1 MPAIHA
7 LGRHATR
14 AERAGSSSRHREAP
28 SDRFA
33 PATGRVTQHPGVC
46 PQQGGLI
53 AICYLVHGGEP
64 VATINVRRL
73 DDDVVDR
80 LKRRASLNNRSLEGE
95 ARHILECAAD
105 DNMAAMRAAF
115 LEASDRLREKTRG
128 RRQTPAEVLIRED
141 RDRGHRDDF

>member
-1 MPAIHA
+1 M
-7 LGRHATR
+7 
-14 AERAGSSSRHREAP
+14 
-28 SDRFA
+28 
-33 PATGRVTQHPGVC
+33 V
-46 PQQGGLI
+46 
-53 AICYLVHGGEP
+53 
-64 VATINVRRL
+64 TINVRRL
-73 DDDVVDR
+73 DEDVVDR

-128 RRQTPAEVLIRED
+128 RKQSPAEVLIRED